1 MLGTHA
7 KLCLAP
13 TGNYP
18 VLEERMRITLDFAL
32 GDCIIVKSL
41 DDEDMSLTY
50 STPVGDF
57 VLTISR
63 GDAVVE
69 WNGIIPAPDNII
81 PQAEKLLKTL
91 GWYW

>member
-1 MLGTHA
+1 MKT
-7 KLCLAP
+7 
-13 TGNYP
+13 
-18 VLEERMRITLDFAL
+18 RLDF
-32 GDCIIVKSL
+32 GIDDCIIVKSL
-41 DDEDMSLTY
+41 DDDDMSLTY

-81 PQAEKLLKTL
+81 PQAEKILVELRSQEFQRFYNNSLRKL
-91 GWYW
+91 RRSL

>member
-1 MLGTHA
+1 MKT
-7 KLCLAP
+7 
-13 TGNYP
+13 
-18 VLEERMRITLDFAL
+18 RLDF
-32 GDCIIVKSL
+32 GIDDCIIVKSL
-41 DDEDMSLTY
+41 DDDDMSLTY

-81 PQAEKLLKTL
+81 PQAEKLLREM
-91 GWYW
+91 GRI

>member
-1 MLGTHA
+1 MSVWVDRHTLMM
-7 KLCLAP
+7 
-13 TGNYP
+13 TGQKGII
-18 VLEERMRITLDFAL
+18 MRTTLDFAL
-32 GDCIIVKSL
+32 DDCIIVKSL

-81 PQAEKLLKTL
+81 PQAEKLLKTM

>member
-1 MLGTHA
+1 MKT
-7 KLCLAP
+7 
-13 TGNYP
+13 
-18 VLEERMRITLDFAL
+18 RLDFGIDA
-32 GDCIIVKSL
+32 CIIVKRL
-41 DDEDMSLTY
+41 DDDDMSLTY

-81 PQAEKLLKTL
+81 PQAEKLLKTM

>member
-1 MLGTHA
+1 M
-7 KLCLAP
+7 KLK
-13 TGNYP
+13 
-18 VLEERMRITLDFAL
+18 LDFSL
-32 GDCIIVKSL
+32 DDCIIVKSL
-41 DDEDMSLTY
+41 DDDDMSLTY

-81 PQAEKLLKTL
+81 PQAEKLLREM
-91 GWYW
+91 GRI